1 MKEEKK
7 VDDEDDDDEG
17 RDVTFFLALVKSFL
31 VNSKFGRIHFCLFLV

>member
-17 RDVTFFLALVKSFL
+17 RDVDFSRFGGIFFDEF
-31 VNSKFGRIHFCLFLV
+31 